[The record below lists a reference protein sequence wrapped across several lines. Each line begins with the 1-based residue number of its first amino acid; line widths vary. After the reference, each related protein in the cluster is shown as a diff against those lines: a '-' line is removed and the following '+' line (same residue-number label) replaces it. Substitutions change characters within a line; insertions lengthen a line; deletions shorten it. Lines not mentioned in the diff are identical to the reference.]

1 MHLFRFIAVGLAL
14 IVSLHAAEPVWLT
27 DLDTAREQAAREHK
41 QILLYFTGSTWCPP
55 CIALHHEVLATPE
68 FTEYAKNF
76 VLVALDFP
84 RLRDRTPEK
93 ITANPALKKRM
104 ELKERYGVAGY
115 PTLLVLTSTGE
126 DKGRVFGYEQGM
138 GSQKFLAPLTAK

>member
-27 DLDTAREQAAREHK
+27 DLDTAKEQAAREHK

-76 VLVALDFP
+76 VL
-84 RLRDRTPEK
+84 DRTPEK
-93 ITANPALKKRM
+93 ITANPALKKLM